1 MLRQVCEK
9 MKEKG
14 KQVWIAFMDLEKA
27 YDRIDR
33 DAMWQVMRIYGIGG
47 RVLRGIMSFYEGGRA
62 CVRGGGRVSESFE
75 VRIGLRQGCVMS
87 PWLFNVYMDGVV
99 REVYSRVNG
108 KGVRMRVDGESDWML
123 SQLLFADD
131 TALVADSA
139 EQLQCLV
146 REFGR
151 VCERRMLRVNVD
163 KSKVMCVGVNVDP
176 SLFNIMLNGERM
188 EMVNSFKYLGSCF
201 SSDGGVKEDVSMR
214 VGEGMRAFGAMK
226 RVWSG
231 RSVNVR
237 VKRELYERVVVP
249 TIMYGSESWGLRVEE
264 REKLDVAEMKCLRS
278 MCGVTRMDRIRNE
291 VVRDRVGVPERLS
304 KRVDRKVLKWFG
316 HVERMGSERLTKR
329 VYVSEVEGNRGRGRP
344 PFRWRDGVRRACAER
359 EIGLEEARGVC
370 MDRVAWRSVTDRI
383 V

>member
-1 MLRQVCEK
+1 M
-9 MKEKG
+9 
-14 KQVWIAFMDLEKA
+14 
-27 YDRIDR
+27 
-33 DAMWQVMRIYGIGG
+33 
-47 RVLRGIMSFYEGGRA
+47 
-62 CVRGGGRVSESFE
+62 
-75 VRIGLRQGCVMS
+75 
-87 PWLFNVYMDGVV
+87 
-99 REVYSRVNG
+99 
-108 KGVRMRVDGESDWML
+108 

-131 TALVADSA
+131 TALVAESA

-151 VCERRMLRVNVD
+151 VCERRKLRVNVE
-163 KSKVMCVGVNVDP
+163 KSKVMSVGVNVEP
-176 SLFNIMLNGERM
+176 SLPNIMLNGERM
-188 EMVNSFKYLGSCF
+188 EVVNSFKYLGSCF

-214 VGEGMRAFGAMK
+214 VGEGMRTFGAMK
-226 RVWSG
+226 RMWSG
-231 RSVNVR
+231 RSVTVR

-249 TIMYGSESWGLRVEE
+249 TVMYGSESWGMRVEE
-264 REKLDVAEMKCLRS
+264 RDKLDVAEMKCLRS
-278 MCGVTRMDRIRNE
+278 MCGVTRMDRVRNE
-291 VVRDRVGVPERLS
+291 VVRERVGVPEKLS

-316 HVERMGSERLTKR
+316 HVERMGNERMTKR